1 MSETTFKQVAVFQYS
16 SEAQIFKG
24 KLESVGIDVFMH
36 DNFTIDSDPLLSQA
50 VGGVKLFVRSEDYKI
65 ATEILTEVHLHSVS
79 ETGDPIICPNCR
91 SENVDLF
98 STVKDTKSFF
108 SFAFSLVM
116 GALPFYTKYK
126 YRCSNC
132 KFEFTASWNYS

>member
-24 KLESVGIDVFMH
+24 KLESVGIEVFMH

-50 VGGVKLFVRSEDYKI
+50 VGGVKLFVRSEDFET
-65 ATEILTEVHLHSVS
+65 ANQVLSDVHLHSVS
-79 ETGDPIICPNCR
+79 ETGNPINCPKCN

-98 STVKDTKSFF
+98 STIKDTKSFL
-108 SFAFSLVM
+108 SFVFSLLLTT
-116 GALPFYTKYK
+116 LPFYTKYK

-132 KFEFTASWNYS
+132 KFEFTQS